1 MELLI
6 MNLNRITL
14 EQIRDRDSYILEIVN
29 LFKDNTGISIRKSSE
44 LLGIS
49 RKRIMRILK
58 DEKVGQI

>member
-1 MELLI
+1 

-58 DEKVGQI
+58 DEKVGPI